1 MLSSGLS
8 EILIAYEING
18 SSTAIWCTIAN
29 GCTNNSLL
37 VLVAYYVANVSCEKV
52 MKRTKLLNKW

>member
-8 EILIAYEING
+8 VILIVYEIPVNG
-18 SSTAIWCTIAN
+18 SSTPVWCTIAN

-37 VLVAYYVANVSCEKV
+37 VLVAYYAANVSCEKV
-52 MKRTKLLNKW
+52 MK